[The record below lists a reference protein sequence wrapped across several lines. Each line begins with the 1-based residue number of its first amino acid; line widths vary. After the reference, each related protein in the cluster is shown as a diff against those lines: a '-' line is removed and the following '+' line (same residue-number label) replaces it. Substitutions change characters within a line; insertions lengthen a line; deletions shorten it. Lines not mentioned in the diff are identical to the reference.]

1 MVKKILNVVLRI
13 SEYFFYYIGVKFYF
27 YFEVVVNCEYY
38 KNGFKYNVYIQLFIL
53 YNIDLKFWQ
62 ELDGFYV

>member
-38 KNGFKYNVYIQLFIL
+38 KNGFKYNVYI
-53 YNIDLKFWQ
+53 
-62 ELDGFYV
+62 